1 VGEERAAIGRAP
13 PPLDVQGCRGET
25 PCQLSI
31 TRLTSALLLLARKVG
46 ASAIGHGGGTAGC
59 NPGRLARGTATD
71 CLLPRPP
78 ALTFGVHGLGPGTHA
93 RPLGI
98 ITPIPR
104 PPTIPRRTG
113 RVDVRNRLDQGTPCR
128 IDGPSPR
135 IYSRFLRIDD
145 TLPMPYALYLGL
157 QEETSQEIIRL
168 LMCRRVCLK
177 AGANTGRKR
186 AVIIRNLHITVPF
199 HSTNGDR
206 GRRPIGDTSGTNCD
220 WGRKTINETSAARS
234 SPPLIDGSTP
244 KPHVLPHELQ

>member
-1 VGEERAAIGRAP
+1 MGEERAAIGRAP

-98 ITPIPR
+98 ITPISR
-104 PPTIPRRTG
+104 PPTLPRRTG
-113 RVDVRNRLDQGTPCR
+113 RVDVRNSLDQGTPCR

-135 IYSRFLRIDD
+135 IYSGGNIINARRLHK
-145 TLPMPYALYLGL
+145 
-157 QEETSQEIIRL
+157 IRL
-168 LMCRRVCLK
+168 LS
-177 AGANTGRKR
+177 
-186 AVIIRNLHITVPF
+186 VIDIR
-199 HSTNGDR
+199 HS
-206 GRRPIGDTSGTNCD
+206 
-220 WGRKTINETSAARS
+220 ARS
-234 SPPLIDGSTP
+234 SKVTLLIITDPDLQAPRPTDTIGVANSPTDTTFTP
-244 KPHVLPHELQ
+244 HGHYLHGVWIGKKS